1 MFRGFCG
8 IRTCPYP
15 QGWTVWTG
23 KSGGGERGRA
33 SVRPSFSVTL
43 REFCGNT
50 TLQSGGAGREPGK
63 FMAKETF
70 FAYRWRIAI
79 LLCLITTINYIDR
92 QALTV
97 AAPTLMEEFSISAS
111 QYGLITSGFLFAY
124 GFGQLICGPLIDR
137 LGTKR
142 AFSLAVVA
150 WSIAGMLHAL
160 GRGFVSFFS
169 FRVLLGLTE
178 AANFPAAT
186 KGIAEWFPRSERSL
200 AVGIFTMGPGLGAII
215 APPMIAGI
223 IILWGWQAA
232 FLIPGAI
239 GFIWLILW
247 QKWFHL
253 PADHPG
259 LSSDERRFIMAE
271 TDQGVAQQD
280 NRPWYW
286 SLRYKEVWGLMI
298 SRFVSDGAFYFFVF
312 WLPLYL
318 SQERGFDLKAIA
330 LFAWIPFLAVD
341 IGGITGGYVG
351 KVLIEKG
358 ITLDRARKVVIWVGA
373 LLVLAAM
380 PAATTESAG
389 LALTLIAIAMFAIQF
404 KASSMFTLPAD
415 LFPARDVGTVWGMYG
430 AVGSFGGMAFSGIAG
445 WTIDHYSWAP
455 LFVAAACMHIVSAVL
470 INLFVPR
477 IELLVSTDDA

>member
-1 MFRGFCG
+1 M
-8 IRTCPYP
+8 T
-15 QGWTVWTG
+15 TG
-23 KSGGGERGRA
+23 
-33 SVRPSFSVTL
+33 T
-43 REFCGNT
+43 
-50 TLQSGGAGREPGK
+50 
-63 FMAKETF
+63 FM
-70 FAYRWRIAI
+70 AYRWRIAI

-97 AAPTLMEEFSISAS
+97 AAPLLMEEFSISAS

-137 LGTKR
+137 LGSKR

-150 WSIAGMLHAL
+150 WSIAGMLHAF

-186 KGIAEWFPRSERSL
+186 KAIAEWFPASERSL

-223 IILWGWQAA
+223 IMLWGWQAA

-239 GFIWLILW
+239 GFVWLYLW
-247 QKWFHL
+247 NRWFHL

-259 LSSDERRFIMAE
+259 LGSEERQFILAE
-271 TDQGVAQQD
+271 TVAEDPGPDQ
-280 NRPWYW
+280 RPWHW
-286 SLRYKEVWGLMI
+286 TLRYKEVWGLLI

-330 LFAWIPFLAVD
+330 MFAWIPFLAVD
-341 IGGITGGYVG
+341 IGGITGGYAG
-351 KVLIEKG
+351 KKLIEKG
-358 ITLDRARKVVIWVGA
+358 FSLDRARKIVIWVGA
-373 LLVLAAM
+373 VLVLAAM
-380 PAATTESAG
+380 PAATTQSAG
-389 LALTLIAIAMFAIQF
+389 LALGLIAIAMFAIQF

-430 AVGSFGGMAFSGIAG
+430 AVGSFGGMAFSSLAG
-445 WTIDHYSWAP
+445 WTIDHYSWTP
-455 LFVAAACMHIVSAVL
+455 LFVAAACMHIVSAIL

-477 IELLVSTDDA
+477 IELLDTSNAAHA

>member
-1 MFRGFCG
+1 
-8 IRTCPYP
+8 
-15 QGWTVWTG
+15 
-23 KSGGGERGRA
+23 
-33 SVRPSFSVTL
+33 
-43 REFCGNT
+43 
-50 TLQSGGAGREPGK
+50 
-63 FMAKETF
+63 MATKMP
-70 FAYRWRIAI
+70 YRWRIAI

-97 AAPTLMEEFSISAS
+97 AAPSLMEEFAISAS
-111 QYGLITSGFLFAY
+111 EYGLITSGFLFAY

-142 AFSLAVVA
+142 AFSLAVIA
-150 WSIAGMLHAL
+150 WSIAGMLHAF
-160 GRGFVSFFS
+160 GRGFASFFS

-186 KGIAEWFPRSERSL
+186 KGIAEWFPKSERSL

-215 APPMIAGI
+215 APPFIAGI
-223 IILWGWQAA
+223 IMLWGWQAA

-239 GFIWLILW
+239 GFVWLWVW
-247 QKWFHL
+247 QRWFHL
-253 PADHPG
+253 PQHHPG
-259 LSSDERRFIMAE
+259 LAAEERDFILAE
-271 TDQGVAQQD
+271 TVPEPSAPSS
-280 NRPWYW
+280 RPWYW

-318 SQERGFDLKAIA
+318 SQERGFDLKDIA

-351 KVLIEKG
+351 KKLIDKG
-358 ITLDRARKVVIWVGA
+358 ISLDRSRKLVIWVGA

-389 LALTLIAIAMFAIQF
+389 WALGLIAIAMFAIQF

-415 LFPARDVGTVWGMYG
+415 LFPARDVGTVWGLYG
-430 AVGSFGGMAFSGIAG
+430 AVGSFGGMAFSGLAG
-445 WTIDHYSWAP
+445 WTIDNYSWGP
-455 LFVAAACMHIVSAVL
+455 LFVAAACMHIVSAIL
-470 INLFVPR
+470 INLTVPR
-477 IELLVSTDDA
+477 IELLDTARHA

>member
-1 MFRGFCG
+1 
-8 IRTCPYP
+8 
-15 QGWTVWTG
+15 
-23 KSGGGERGRA
+23 
-33 SVRPSFSVTL
+33 
-43 REFCGNT
+43 
-50 TLQSGGAGREPGK
+50 
-63 FMAKETF
+63 MATPL
-70 FAYRWRIAI
+70 AYRWRIAI
-79 LLCLITTINYIDR
+79 MLCLITTINYIDR

-97 AAPTLMEEFSISAS
+97 AAPFLMDEFSISAS

-124 GFGQLICGPLIDR
+124 GFGQLICGPLIDK

-142 AFSLAVVA
+142 AFSLAVIA

-160 GRGFVSFFS
+160 GRGFISFLS

-186 KGIAEWFPRSERSL
+186 KAIAEWFPASERSL

-223 IILWGWQAA
+223 IMLWGWQAA

-239 GFIWLILW
+239 GFLWLLAW

-253 PADHPG
+253 PQDDPN
-259 LSSDERRFIMAE
+259 LPPEEREFIRAATAVHE
-271 TDQGVAQQD
+271 TIVVQ
-280 NRPWYW
+280 RPWYW
-286 SLRYKEVWGLMI
+286 SLRYKEVWGLML

-318 SQERGFDLKAIA
+318 SQVRGFDLKDIA

-351 KVLIEKG
+351 KEMIDKG
-358 ITLDRARKVVIWVGA
+358 FSLDKSRKTVIWVGA
-373 LLVLAAM
+373 VLVLAAL
-380 PAATTESAG
+380 PAATTDSAG
-389 LALTLIAIAMFAIQF
+389 LALGLIAVAMFAIQF

-415 LFPARDVGTVWGMYG
+415 MFPSTEVGTVWGLYG
-430 AVGSFGGMAFSGIAG
+430 AVGSFGGMAFSALAG
-445 WTIDHYSWAP
+445 WTIDHYSWTP
-455 LFVAAACMHIVSAVL
+455 LFVAAALMHIVSAIL

-477 IELLVSTDDA
+477 IELLDTAGSAHV

>member
-1 MFRGFCG
+1 MNDTSQPF
-8 IRTCPYP
+8 I
-15 QGWTVWTG
+15 
-23 KSGGGERGRA
+23 
-33 SVRPSFSVTL
+33 
-43 REFCGNT
+43 
-50 TLQSGGAGREPGK
+50 
-63 FMAKETF
+63 
-70 FAYRWRIAI
+70 AYRWRIAI

-97 AAPTLMEEFSISAS
+97 AAPLLMDEFSITAS
-111 QYGLITSGFLFAY
+111 EYGLITSGFLFAY
-124 GFGQLICGPLIDR
+124 GLGQLLCGPLIDR

-142 AFSLAVVA
+142 SFALAVIA

-160 GRGFVSFFS
+160 GRGFVSFFVY
-169 FRVLLGLTE
+169 RVMLGLTE

-186 KGIAEWFPRSERSL
+186 KAIAEWFPRSERSL
-200 AVGIFTMGPGLGAII
+200 AVGIFTMGPGLGAIL
-215 APPMIAGI
+215 APPMIAV
-223 IILWGWQAA
+223 IILYLGWQAA
-232 FLIPGAI
+232 FLIPGVI

-247 QKWFHL
+247 QRWFYL
-253 PADHPG
+253 PHDHPD
-259 LSSDERRFIMAE
+259 LPDAERQLIEAGKDPE
-271 TDQGVAQQD
+271 EPEVE
-280 NRPWYW
+280 RPWYW
-286 SLRYKEVWGLMI
+286 ALRYREVWGLMI

-351 KVLIEKG
+351 KILIDKG
-358 ITLDRARKVVIWVGA
+358 ITLDRARKLVIWIGA

-389 LALTLIAIAMFAIQF
+389 TALALIAVAMFAIQF

-415 LFPARDVGTVWGMYG
+415 LFPACDVGTIWGMYG
-430 AVGSFGGMAFSGIAG
+430 AVGSFGGMAFSALAG

-455 LFVAAACMHIVSAVL
+455 LFAAVALMHIVSALLV
-470 INLFVPR
+470 NLFVPR
-477 IELLVSTDDA
+477 IRMLRPAV

>member
-1 MFRGFCG
+1 M
-8 IRTCPYP
+8 
-15 QGWTVWTG
+15 
-23 KSGGGERGRA
+23 
-33 SVRPSFSVTL
+33 
-43 REFCGNT
+43 
-50 TLQSGGAGREPGK
+50 
-63 FMAKETF
+63 
-70 FAYRWRIAI
+70 AYRWRIAI

-97 AAPTLMEEFSISAS
+97 AAPFLMEEFSLSAGD
-111 QYGLITSGFLFAY
+111 YGLITSGFLFAY

-137 LGTKR
+137 LGSKR
-142 AFSLAVVA
+142 AFSLAVIA
-150 WSIAGMLHAL
+150 WSIAGMLHAF
-160 GRGFVSFFS
+160 GRGLTSFFT

-186 KGIAEWFPRSERSL
+186 KAIAEWFPSSERSL
-200 AVGIFTMGPGLGAII
+200 AVGIFTMGPGFGAII

-223 IILWGWQAA
+223 IMLWGWQAA
-232 FLIPGAI
+232 FIIPGLI
-239 GFIWLILW
+239 GFLWLILW
-247 QKWFHL
+247 NKWFHL

-259 LSSDERRFIMAE
+259 LPGDERAFILAE
-271 TDQGVAQQD
+271 TTTDNSVVD

-351 KVLIEKG
+351 KQLIDKG
-358 ITLDRARKVVIWVGA
+358 YSVDKSRKLVIWVGA
-373 LLVLAAM
+373 ILVLTAM

-389 LALTLIAIAMFAIQF
+389 LALSLIAIAMFAIQF

-430 AVGSFGGMAFSGIAG
+430 AVGSFGGMAFSTIAG

-470 INLFVPR
+470 INIFVPR
-477 IELLVSTDDA
+477 IELIDTNKTAHA